1 VLILTIILCTAAA
14 MLVHELGHLILA
26 RQCHVPASELSIG
39 FGPRLLGFQLRSV
52 RFSLRAL
59 PLGSFVRL
67 DGDALRAR
75 PIPQQLLVHLGGI
88 MLNVLVGVATFGTVF
103 SWINLLVAAGN
114 ILPLY
119 QHDGWKCG
127 VVLMRSLLRRK
138 SQPIEWAF
146 TFSGGFV
153 SLVVVWVVIRL
164 FTA

>member
-1 VLILTIILCTAAA
+1 
-14 MLVHELGHLILA
+14 
-26 RQCHVPASELSIG
+26 
-39 FGPRLLGFQLRSV
+39 
-52 RFSLRAL
+52 
-59 PLGSFVRL
+59 
-67 DGDALRAR
+67 
-75 PIPQQLLVHLGGI
+75 
-88 MLNVLVGVATFGTVF
+88 MLNVLVGVVTFGTIF

-114 ILPLY
+114 VLPLY